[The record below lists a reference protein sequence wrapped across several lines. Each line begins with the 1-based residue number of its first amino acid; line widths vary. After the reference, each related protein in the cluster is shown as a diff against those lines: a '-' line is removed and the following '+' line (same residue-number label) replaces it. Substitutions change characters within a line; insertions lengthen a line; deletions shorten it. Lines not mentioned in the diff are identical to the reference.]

1 MGCSVVKVTN
11 SDCNGAEPLVLS
23 LEAEDDVARPVDG
36 LQLHLHVARLHQH
49 VRDVREMQLETV
61 PPAPP
66 RPPEH
71 LKLGLAAAERGAF
84 LRLDWAPVSWTEC
97 GPAARCARD
106 GHTHIAAGG
115 RRARGRGGPGAPM
128 RRPAPP
134 GTGAPGRR
142 KPLALD
148 LAAARFKR
156 KISPRSTLASPS
168 FRSSGRLRRSG
179 GSAAVGQRESC
190 VRGAA
195 TRLRGLRAGVVQRRA
210 RSCSQVTHRR
220 PRLPAVQGRGRAG
233 GVASGSTPQCS
244 AAPYEGREW
253 EGRM

>member
-11 SDCNGAEPLVLS
+11 SDCNGAEPSVLS

-49 VRDVREMQLETV
+49 VREMQLETV

-115 RRARGRGGPGAPM
+115 RRARAARGGPGAPM
-128 RRPAPP
+128 RRPAPR
-134 GTGAPGRR
+134 GH
-142 KPLALD
+142 
-148 LAAARFKR
+148 
-156 KISPRSTLASPS
+156 
-168 FRSSGRLRRSG
+168 
-179 GSAAVGQRESC
+179 
-190 VRGAA
+190 RGA
-195 TRLRGLRAGVVQRRA
+195 RAAQALGAGSRRRA
-210 RSCSQVTHRR
+210 FQTQNKPPLHPSQ
-220 PRLPAVQGRGRAG
+220 PEL
-233 GVASGSTPQCS
+233 
-244 AAPYEGREW
+244 
-253 EGRM
+253 